1 MTKQKEVIMKR
12 LDTVYYARILDQVAT
27 YEICELRIRTI
38 EDDYFV
44 GIDKRDKHAYL
55 FSNDELNKKV
65 FYNRSDALRIIK
77 EAEKNKRVI
86 SNETYYE
93 ED

>member
-1 MTKQKEVIMKR
+1 MKR

-65 FYNRSDALRIIK
+65 FYNRSDALCIVK

>member
-1 MTKQKEVIMKR
+1 MKR

-65 FYNRSDALRIIK
+65 FYNRSDALRIVK

-86 SNETYYE
+86 SIETYYE